1 MVRLKWVIV
10 VRGAGKL
17 KRNICLT
24 QSSRHLLSEKLHVA
38 KFQSYNVL
46 TMACLDHSQLTS
58 YFIYRVF
65 VKMIDLISV
74 VIHTEKE
81 KIHIYMIPK
90 R

>member
-24 QSSRHLLSEKLHVA
+24 ENSRHLLSEKLRSQVP
-38 KFQSYNVL
+38 SCNVL
-46 TMACLDHSQLTS
+46 TMDCLDHSRPTS
-58 YFIYRVF
+58 YFTYRV
-65 VKMIDLISV
+65 IILISV